1 MSVYPTEE
9 LLKMWSRGELTVEQS
24 IGQMIQHQKT
34 LYERLLQTERRL
46 STLISEVAIAIRY
59 GTTNN
64 TNNTNDGYAVA
75 CLQVIQDC
83 CTANDRG
90 NEITACSSKASKKHD

>member
-1 MSVYPTEE
+1 MSVYSTEE

-46 STLISEVAIAIRY
+46 STLISEVA
-59 GTTNN
+59 
-64 TNNTNDGYAVA
+64 
-75 CLQVIQDC
+75 
-83 CTANDRG
+83 TANDRG
-90 NEITACSSKASKKHD
+90 NETTACSSKASKKHD